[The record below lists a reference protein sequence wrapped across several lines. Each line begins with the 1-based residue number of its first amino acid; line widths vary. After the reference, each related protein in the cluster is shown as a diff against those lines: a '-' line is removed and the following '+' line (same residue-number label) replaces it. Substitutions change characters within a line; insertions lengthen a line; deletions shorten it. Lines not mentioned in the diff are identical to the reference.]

1 METTNMTIN
10 KILEKSIILL
20 KNNNIEEPI
29 LKSKIILANYLNKNK
44 EYLFINGEERVS
56 SEIEKIFFEKIN
68 ELCDNVPLQ
77 YITNHQEFM
86 NLDFYV
92 DSNVLIPRN
101 DTEVLVERV
110 IKKVGELQKLR
121 AIENTQKTC
130 NIKILD
136 MCTGSGA
143 IAISLA
149 KLCRNVEITAV
160 DKSAGALS
168 VAIKNY
174 EHIRPDNKIKF
185 IESNMFENLEK
196 YNKKYN
202 IIVSNPPYIETEV
215 IKTLDKDV
223 QNEPQM
229 ALDGGVDGLDF
240 YRIIFKNLEKF
251 LEEGGDVF
259 LEIGYNQARKVT
271 EIFKSRFEKVECIKD
286 YSGNDR
292 VIVGRNFTTN

>member
-1 METTNMTIN
+1 MTIN

-29 LKSKIILANYLNKNK
+29 LKSKIILANCLNKNK
-44 EYLFINGEERVS
+44 EYLFINGEELVS
-56 SEIEKIFFEKIN
+56 PEIEKIFFEKIN

-86 NLDFYV
+86 GLDFYV
-92 DSNVLIPRN
+92 DSNVLIPRS
-101 DTEVLVERV
+101 DTEVLVEMV
-110 IKKVGELQKLR
+110 IKRVRELQKLR
-121 AIENTQKTC
+121 LSENTQEAC

-149 KLCRNVEITAV
+149 KLCKNVEITAA
-160 DKSAGALS
+160 DKSSGALS

-174 EHIRPDNKIKF
+174 EDVRPNNKIEF
-185 IESNMFENLEK
+185 IKSNMFENLEK
-196 YNKKYN
+196 YSKKYD

-215 IKTLDKDV
+215 IKTLDKNV

-229 ALDGGVDGLDF
+229 ALDGGADGLDF

-259 LEIGYNQARKVT
+259 LEIGYNQARTVT
-271 EIFKSRFEKVECIKD
+271 EIFKSRFEKLECIKD

-292 VIVGRNFTTN
+292 VIVGRNFITN